1 MKMNIPH
8 PIPYQGSK
16 RQLAATILR
25 YLPAQMDALIEPF
38 AGSGALSIA
47 AASKKCCKRVILND
61 INPALMTLWQFLVH
75 EPERL
80 ANFYERLWMAQSGR
94 ERTFYDL
101 VRKRF
106 NQTHH
111 PGYFLYLLAR
121 CVKASVRYNAQGEF
135 NQSPDNRRKG
145 RQPEKMRDDILQ
157 VSHLLRH
164 NITLLNQDYR
174 LVVKTAT
181 PDDVV
186 YFDPPYQ
193 GVYASSDPRYL
204 TTIDYDIF
212 VDELSRLNERQIPFI
227 VSYDGRTGQKKFG
240 QPLPLSLNLMHIELD
255 AGWSSQATLL
265 GRVERTYESLY
276 LSPALMAKIDLPPP
290 TLFSMR
296 QLVLFEDMV

>member
-1 MKMNIPH
+1 MTMPH

-16 RQLAATILR
+16 RQLAAMILR
-25 YLPAQMDALIEPF
+25 YLPAQVDALIEPF

-47 AASKKCCKRVILND
+47 AVYQGCCERIILND
-61 INPALMTLWQFLVH
+61 INPALMTLWQFIVN

-80 ANFYERLWMAQSGR
+80 SDFYERLWQAQVGR
-94 ERTFYDL
+94 ERSFYDL

-106 NQTHH
+106 NQTQH

-157 VSHLLRH
+157 VARLLQQR
-164 NITLLNQDYR
+164 ITLLNHDYR
-174 LVVKTAT
+174 TVVKIAT
-181 PDDVV
+181 PDDVI

-193 GVYASSDPRYL
+193 GVCASGDPRYF

-212 VDELSRLNERQIPFI
+212 VDELRQLNNRRIPFI

-240 QPLPLSLNLMHIELD
+240 QPLPISLNLTHIELD
-255 AGWSSQATLL
+255 AGRSSQATLL

-276 LSPALMAKIDLPPP
+276 LSPALTAKIDTP
-290 TLFSMR
+290 LFDTQSIR
-296 QLVLFEDMV
+296 QLALFEDMT